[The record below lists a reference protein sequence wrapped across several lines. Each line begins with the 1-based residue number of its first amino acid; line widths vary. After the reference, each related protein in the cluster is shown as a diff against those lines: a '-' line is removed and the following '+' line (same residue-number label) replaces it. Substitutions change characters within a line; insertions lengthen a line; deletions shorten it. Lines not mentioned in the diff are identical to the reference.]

1 MDYASSTPVLK
12 EVREVMDKY
21 YTKDFYNPGAIYQE
35 ALGVKS
41 DISEARK
48 KVARILGASSSGI
61 VFTSS
66 GTESNNL
73 AILGAYQK
81 SLETFVKPHILVS
94 NIEHPAV
101 LKACEEV
108 VRRGGEMSLV
118 EVDEYGVVSL
128 ESLKKNLKKNTF
140 LVSIG
145 LANSEIGTVEPVSKA
160 GRIIKEFRKENNSK
174 YPLLHTDASQAPSY
188 LPVGVEQLQ
197 VDLLTIDASKIYG
210 PKGSALLAIRS
221 GVEILP
227 VTVGGSQERGL
238 RAGTENPSAIV
249 GLAKALEIAERDR
262 EGELERLEALRE
274 EFIKLVEE
282 KIPEAV
288 INGSR
293 ESHLPNIVSISIPNT
308 LSEFILLKLDKEG
321 VMVSVG
327 TTCSLDELV
336 SGSPV
341 IEALGKG
348 YLKESTLRF
357 SFGREINLNEVKQ
370 VVEKLYRVTRI

>member
-145 LANSEIGTVEPVSKA
+145 LANSEIGTVEPVSKVA
-160 GRIIKEFRKENNSK
+160 RVIKEFRKENNSK
-174 YPLLHTDASQAPSY
+174 YPLLHTDASQAPSF

-221 GVEILP
+221 GVEIQP
-227 VTVGGSQERGL
+227 VIVGGSQERGL

-262 EGELERLEALRE
+262 ESELERLEALRE

-282 KIPEAV
+282 KIPEAL

-321 VMVSVG
+321 VMISVG

-357 SFGREINLNEVKQ
+357 SFGRETNLNEVKE

>member
-35 ALGVKS
+35 ALVVKAN
-41 DISEARK
+41 ISEARK
-48 KVARILGASSSGI
+48 KVARILGVSNSGI

-73 AILGAYQK
+73 AILGAFEK
-81 SLETFVKPHILVS
+81 SLETFQKPHILVS
-94 NIEHPAV
+94 SIEHPAV

-118 EVDEYGVVSL
+118 EVDEEGVVSL